1 MIYLDLITNL
11 ALLVAL
17 SVVSGF
23 FDKRFPRNTWQGFV
37 LQGVLFGTV
46 AVIGM
51 LRPLVMGPGLIFD
64 GRTVMLSLCALFFG
78 PRSTLIA
85 CGIAIICR
93 VSMGGAGVIM
103 GLATIVSSSLIGLW
117 AHYRFK
123 PSVQP
128 PSILMLYGM
137 GLAVHLAMVAL
148 MFTLPGELALST
160 FKRLGWPVVLLY
172 PLATILAGKVL
183 ADHLS
188 TLHAHEALRESEAR
202 YSLLFDASLDAV
214 LLMSPDGCILDA
226 NPAACRL
233 FGRTKEELI
242 LLGRSAIVDTEDARL
257 IPALAERARTGKFA
271 GELTFL
277 RKDGFKFEGEISS
290 SVFHTREGQAR
301 TGIIIRDISER
312 KVIEERVQK
321 IQNMLNETQR
331 ISQVGGWE
339 FDPVSKR
346 MTWTDEVYR
355 IHGVDKDFD
364 PSVPE
369 QDMMLLY
376 VPEDRIA
383 IAEAFRGAVEQ
394 GRPYDLELQVVT
406 PHGERKWVR
415 TIGEVEQKNGRVVRV
430 FGNIID
436 ITKGKASEETARQSQ
451 QRLRRFYESG
461 LMGVIY
467 WNADGT
473 ITDANDKFLE
483 MTGYNRDD
491 LAAEKINGYAMTPPE
506 YRDVD
511 ERSVFELTATG
522 INKAPFEKEY
532 IRKDG
537 SRIPILLAGALLD
550 EKKFCGMAF
559 VLDITE
565 RKQAEDELREKE
577 VQYRNLADSG
587 LALIWRAGTDKL
599 CTYFN
604 EPWLKFTGRTLA
616 QEWGN
621 GWTEGVHPE
630 DLDRCVGIFVTAF
643 DKRETFDM
651 EYRLKHASGEYRWI
665 RDLGTPNFSSSGE
678 FVGYIGHCFDITV
691 QKQAEEKIRKFNEDL
706 EQKVEERTARLQ
718 ESIVQL
724 EELNRVFV
732 GRELKM
738 AELKARISQLE
749 GKT

>member
-11 ALLVAL
+11 ALLIAL

-23 FDKRFPRNTWQGFV
+23 FDKRFPRNTWQGV
-37 LQGVLFGTV
+37 ILQGILFGTV

-78 PRSTLIA
+78 PRATVIA

-93 VSMGGAGVIM
+93 ASMGGAGLIM
-103 GLATIVSSSLIGLW
+103 GISTIISASLIGLW
-117 AHYRFK
+117 ANYRFK
-123 PSVQP
+123 PSVQA
-128 PSILMLYGM
+128 PSILILYAM
-137 GLAVHLAMVAL
+137 GLVVHVVMVAL
-148 MFTLPGELALST
+148 IFTLPGELALPT
-160 FKRLGWPVVLLY
+160 FRRLGLPVLLLY

-183 ADHLS
+183 ADHFS
-188 TLHAHEALRESEAR
+188 TLHAHEALRESEER
-202 YSLLFDASLDAV
+202 YSLLFDATVDAV
-214 LLMSPDGCILDA
+214 LLASPDGAILDA
-226 NPAACRL
+226 NSVACRL

-242 LLGRSAIVDTEDARL
+242 LLGRSAVVDIGDARL
-257 IPALAERARTGKFA
+257 LPALEERDRTGKFA

-277 RKDGFKFEGEISS
+277 RKDGSKFEGETSS
-290 SVFHTREGQAR
+290 SVFLNREGQAR
-301 TGIIIRDISER
+301 TGLIIRDITER
-312 KVIEERVQK
+312 RAIEDSVQK

-331 ISQVGGWE
+331 ISKVGGWE
-339 FDPVSKR
+339 FDPASKR
-346 MTWTDEVYR
+346 VAWTDQVYR
-355 IHGVDKDFD
+355 IHGVDENYDPADPEKDIR
-364 PSVPE
+364 
-369 QDMMLLY
+369 LLY
-376 VPEDRIA
+376 APEDRSI
-383 IAEAFRGAVEQ
+383 ISGAFRRLVKE
-394 GRPYDLELQVVT
+394 GRSYDLELQVVT
-406 PHGERKWVR
+406 PRGERKWVR
-415 TIGEVEQKNGRVVRV
+415 TMGQAQCQDGRVVRA
-430 FGNIID
+430 FGNIMD
-436 ITKGKASEETARQSQ
+436 ITERRTAEQAALKSG

-461 LMGVIY
+461 LTGVMY
-467 WNADGT
+467 WNSDGT
-473 ITDANDKFLE
+473 ITDANDRFLE
-483 MTGYNRDD
+483 MTGYSRED
-491 LAAEKINGYAMTPPE
+491 LAAGKIDGYAMTPPE

-511 ERSVFELTATG
+511 ERAVSELAATG

-550 EKKFCGMAF
+550 EEKFYGMAF

-643 DKRETFDM
+643 DKREAFDM

-665 RDLGTPNFSSSGE
+665 RDLGTPNYISSGE
-678 FVGYIGHCFDITV
+678 FIGYIGHCFDITA
-691 QKQAEEKIRKFNEDL
+691 QKQADEEIRKLNYEL
-706 EQKVEERTARLQ
+706 EQKVHERTAELKQ
-718 ESIVQL
+718 TIAEL
-724 EELNRVFV
+724 EDLNRVFV

-738 AELKARISQLE
+738 AELKTRLAQLE
-749 GKT
+749 GK